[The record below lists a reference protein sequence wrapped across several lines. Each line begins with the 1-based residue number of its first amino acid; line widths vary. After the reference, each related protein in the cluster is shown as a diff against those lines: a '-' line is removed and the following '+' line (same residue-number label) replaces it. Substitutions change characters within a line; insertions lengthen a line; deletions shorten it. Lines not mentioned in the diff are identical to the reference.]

1 MAKKPGPWPPD
12 FSTNADPQ
20 SMRGLATPYVEWMR
34 VRGFSEVTIHR
45 RFNTLR
51 IFFDWCELRSL
62 TSSKDVTLSVLE
74 RYQKHLF
81 HSLGVNGKKL
91 SLRTQHVY
99 LSSLRAYF
107 AYLARKQ
114 HILHNP
120 AADLELPKLGRQ
132 LPRHILTIEEAET
145 ILNMPDIKTLKGLR
159 DRAILETFYSTGI
172 RRTELVKLNLYD
184 LEMSQK
190 TVMVKEGKCRMDRV
204 IPIGSRALAWV
215 QKYLKEVRSTFVREP
230 DEGAIFLQ
238 PDGTR
243 MTPSTLSHIV
253 AKYVNQ
259 SGVSKSGS
267 CHMFRH
273 TMATLMLEGG
283 ADVRFIQQMLG
294 HARLET
300 TSIYTHVSIEKLKEV
315 HRETHPGATLKSKKN
330 KKTTSD

>member
-12 FSTNADPQ
+12 FSTDADPQ
-20 SMRGLATPYVEWMR
+20 SMRGLATPFVEWMR
-34 VRGFSEVTIHR
+34 VRGYSEVTIHR
-45 RFNTLR
+45 RFNNLR

-62 TSSKDVTLSVLE
+62 TRPQDVTLPVLE

-81 HSLGVNGKKL
+81 HYRGANGKPL
-91 SLRTQHVY
+91 SLRSQHIY
-99 LSSLRAYF
+99 LSTLRAYF
-107 AYLARKQ
+107 LYLARKN
-114 HILHNP
+114 HILNNP
-120 AADLELPKLGRQ
+120 AADMDLPKFGRQ
-132 LPRHILTIEEAET
+132 VPRHILTSQEAET
-145 ILNMPDIKTLKGLR
+145 ILNTPDIKTLKGLR

-172 RRTELVKLNLYD
+172 RRFELVKLNLYD
-184 LEMSQK
+184 LERTQG

-215 QKYLKEVRSTFVREP
+215 QKYLREVRPVFVREP
-230 DEGAIFLQ
+230 DEGAMFLQ
-238 PDGTR
+238 PDGAR

-253 AKYVNQ
+253 AKYVNK
-259 SGVSKSGS
+259 SGVRKSGS

-300 TSIYTHVSIEKLKEV
+300 TTIYTHVSIEKLKEV
-315 HRETHPGATLKSKKN
+315 HRETHPGATLKSKKS
-330 KKTTSD
+330 KKINSD